1 MYFLALLSMS
11 ILGTGNEKK
20 ICIYTYMYV
29 YIDRQSR
36 ISAAYTRFLCPPVI
50 NLNIS
55 ELAFELL

>member
-1 MYFLALLSMS
+1 MK
-11 ILGTGNEKK
+11 KK